1 MSATLESRPNAV
13 TLKGNP
19 MTLVGPELSVGD
31 KAPDFALR
39 ANDMSVKTLADY
51 AGKTVVLSV
60 VPSLDT
66 PVCDT
71 ETRRFNEEAGGL
83 DEGVVILTV
92 SVDLP
97 MAQKRWC
104 GAAGV
109 EAVECLS
116 DFQHHAFGKA
126 YGVRID
132 EIGLLARTVFVI
144 DGEGVIKYVQRV
156 PEVAE
161 EPDYAAV
168 LEAVKAV
175 G

>member
-1 MSATLESRPNAV
+1 MTERAAAV

-19 MTLVGPELSVGD
+19 MTLVGAELNVGD
-31 KAPDFALR
+31 KAPDFVLK
-39 ANDMSVKTLADY
+39 ANDMSDKSLGDFD
-51 AGKTVVLSV
+51 GKAKIISV

-71 ETRRFNEEAGGL
+71 QTRKFNEDAGSL
-83 DEGVVILTV
+83 DNVVVLTV

-109 EAVECLS
+109 ENVVCLS
-116 DFQHHAFGKA
+116 DYKDHSFGKA
-126 YGVRID
+126 YGVRIK
-132 EIGLLARTVFVI
+132 EVGLLARTVLVVDKDNTI
-144 DGEGVIKYVQRV
+144 QYVQHV

-161 EPDYAAV
+161 EPNYDAA
-168 LEAVKAV
+168 LDAVKKLA
-175 G
+175 

>member
-1 MSATLESRPNAV
+1 MTERAAAV

-19 MTLVGPELSVGD
+19 MTLVGAELKVGD
-31 KAPDFALR
+31 KAPDFTLK
-39 ANDMSVKTLADY
+39 ANDMSDKTLADF
-51 AGKTVVLSV
+51 AGKAKIISI

-71 ETRRFNEEAGGL
+71 QTRKFNEDAGSL
-83 DEGVVILTV
+83 DNVAVLTV

-109 EAVECLS
+109 ENVVCLS
-116 DFQHHAFGKA
+116 DYKDHSFGKA
-126 YGVRID
+126 YGVRIK
-132 EIGLLARTVFVI
+132 EVGLLARQVMVVDKDNTI
-144 DGEGVIKYVQRV
+144 QYVQLV

-161 EPDYAAV
+161 EPNYDAA
-168 LEAVKAV
+168 LEAVKQLA
-175 G
+175 